1 MHTCTDEYTHTYTTH
16 SNQCV
21 GLQKGRMG
29 THMQSQIAANSF
41 ACSYAK
47 GVDHMWEV
55 RWACI
60 VHILIVLYLA
70 CI

>member
-16 SNQCV
+16 SNQGV
-21 GLQKGRMG
+21 GLQKGRME
-29 THMQSQIAANSF
+29 HMQGQIAANSF
-41 ACSYAK
+41 PCSYAK

-55 RWACI
+55 RWVCI